1 MRLDRNIEL
10 SLEILAAHKLR
21 TLLSI
26 LGVVV
31 GVGAVVLMSSV
42 GKGAEK
48 RILDKIKDMGTNLI
62 VVNAGQTQL
71 IAGRQRQMTTV
82 TTLVPEDAEAM
93 LKECPSVSV
102 AAAAVSNKSTVRWED
117 ETANTSVVGISPEG
131 FRVRNIT
138 TASGR
143 LFDADENKTK
153 RRVAVVGPTVATNLF
168 GSADPIGLQIR
179 IGPVP
184 FEVIGV
190 TKAKG
195 MDANGQDQ
203 DDLIIV
209 PLETAMRR
217 LRNVT
222 YVNTIYA
229 QADGSHVLKQAETEI
244 RSLLRQRHR
253 LADKPDDFTIQNQA
267 TLMETERQT
276 ANSLS
281 FLIGSVAAISLL
293 VGSVGILA
301 VMMMTI
307 RERRNEIGLRRA
319 LGALYRDIR
328 LQFLVEAVLLSGVG
342 GIAGALVGVILTLL
356 VSVLGNWQAI
366 ISWLAISIGL
376 LVSIAL
382 GLIAGVYPALRAARL
397 EPIEALR
404 AE

>member
-1 MRLDRNIEL
+1 MRLDRNIGL

-48 RILDKIKDMGTNLI
+48 RILDRIKDMGTNLI

-102 AAAAVSNKSTVRWED
+102 TAAAVSTKSTVRWED

-138 TASGR
+138 AASGR

-153 RRVAVVGPTVATNLF
+153 RRVAVIGPTVARNLF
-168 GSADPIGLQIR
+168 EDADPIGLQIR
-179 IGPVP
+179 IGHVP

-190 TKAKG
+190 TKRKG

-229 QADGSHVLKQAETEI
+229 QGGSNHALMQAETEI
-244 RSLLRQRHR
+244 RNLLRQRHR
-253 LADKPDDFTIQNQA
+253 LTDKSDDFTIQNQA
-267 TLMETERQT
+267 TLIEAEKQT
-276 ANSLS
+276 ASSLS

-307 RERRNEIGLRRA
+307 RERRKEIGLRRA

-328 LQFLVEAVLLSGVG
+328 LQFLVEAVLLSGAG
-342 GIAGALVGVILTLL
+342 GIAGVLVGVILTVL

-366 ISWLAISIGL
+366 MSWVAISIGL
-376 LVSIAL
+376 LVSITL
-382 GLIAGVYPALRAARL
+382 GLVAGVYPALRAARL

-404 AE
+404 AN

>member
-1 MRLDRNIEL
+1 
-10 SLEILAAHKLR
+10 
-21 TLLSI
+21 
-26 LGVVV
+26 VV

-48 RILDKIKDMGTNLI
+48 RILDRIKDMGTNLI

-93 LKECPSVSV
+93 LKECPSISV

-138 TASGR
+138 AASGR
-143 LFDADENKTK
+143 LFDAAEDKTK
-153 RRVAVVGPTVATNLF
+153 RRVAVVGPTVARNLF
-168 GSADPIGLQIR
+168 EGADPIGLQIR
-179 IGPVP
+179 IGRVP

-190 TKAKG
+190 TKPKG

-217 LRNVT
+217 LQNVT

-229 QADGSHVLKQAETEI
+229 QAGSSHVLKQAETEI

-253 LADKPDDFTIQNQA
+253 LADKTDDFTILNQA
-267 TLMETERQT
+267 TLIETEKQT

-307 RERRNEIGLRRA
+307 RERRKEIGLRRA

-328 LQFLVEAVLLSGVG
+328 LQFLVEAVLLSGAG
-342 GIAGALVGVILTLL
+342 GIAGALTGVILTFL

-366 ISWLAISIGL
+366 ISWMAISIGL

-404 AE
+404 AD

>member
-48 RILDKIKDMGTNLI
+48 RILDRIKDMGTNLI

-93 LKECPSVSV
+93 LKECPSISV

-138 TASGR
+138 AASGR
-143 LFDADENKTK
+143 LFDAAEDKTK
-153 RRVAVVGPTVATNLF
+153 RRVAVVGPTVARNLF
-168 GSADPIGLQIR
+168 EGVDPIGLQIR

-203 DDLIIV
+203 DDLILV

-229 QADGSHVLKQAETEI
+229 QAINSRALNQAEKEI
-244 RSLLRQRHR
+244 RQLLRHRHR
-253 LADKPDDFTIQNQA
+253 LNDKPDDFTILNQA
-267 TLMETERQT
+267 TLIETERQT
-276 ANSLS
+276 AGSLG

-307 RERRNEIGLRRA
+307 RERRREIGLRRA

-328 LQFLVEAVLLSGVG
+328 LQFLVEAVLLSGAG
-342 GIAGALVGVILTLL
+342 GIAGALTGVILTVL

-366 ISWLAISIGL
+366 ISWMAISIGL

>member
-1 MRLDRNIEL
+1 MRLDRNIGL

-48 RILDKIKDMGTNLI
+48 RILDRIKDMGTNLI

-82 TTLVPEDAEAM
+82 ATLVPEDAEAM
-93 LKECPSVSV
+93 LKECSSVSV
-102 AAAAVSNKSTVRWED
+102 AAAAVSDKSTARWED

-143 LFDADENKTK
+143 LFDTDENKTK
-153 RRVAVVGPTVATNLF
+153 RRVAVIGPTVAKNLF
-168 GSADPIGLQIR
+168 EGADPIGLQIR
-179 IGPVP
+179 IGRVP

-190 TKAKG
+190 TSAKG

-229 QADGSHVLKQAETEI
+229 QAGSSHVLNKAETEI
-244 RSLLRQRHR
+244 RDLLRQRHR
-253 LADKPDDFTIQNQA
+253 LVDKSDDFTIQNQA
-267 TLMETERQT
+267 TLIEAEKQT
-276 ANSLS
+276 ASSLS

-307 RERRNEIGLRRA
+307 RERRKEIGLRRA

-328 LQFLVEAVLLSGVG
+328 LQFLVEAVLLSGAG
-342 GIAGALVGVILTLL
+342 GIAGVLIGVILTVL

-366 ISWLAISIGL
+366 ISWVAISIGL

-404 AE
+404 AD